1 MTQFRCL
8 KLDHGRF
15 KDRTYDNNEC
25 RFENMEPR
33 SELLISCKCGTTF
46 NVAGSQLGKTPTC
59 PKCQNICVTPLA
71 DSVIPDSES
80 NEFTSSGLKSYEKN
94 FKQKEARRI
103 RRRARATTIDDG
115 FPPKVSRKTP
125 WPYVLYAGAAAQ
137 FIFPILCWIE
147 SSDHKHDA
155 VLERLA
161 VSVTWDAVTYALLL
175 ASIGFITK
183 CVTDMRWMQAE
194 KDAGREPL
202 V

>member
-1 MTQFRCL
+1 MTQVRRL
-8 KLDHGRF
+8 KLDHGRL

-25 RFENMEPR
+25 RSKNMEPS

-46 NVAGSQLGKTPTC
+46 NVAASQLGKTATC

-71 DSVIPDSES
+71 ASVIPDSES
-80 NEFTSSGLKSYEKN
+80 NGSTSSGLKSYEKN

-115 FPPKVSRKTP
+115 FPPRVSRKTP

-137 FIFPILCWIE
+137 LIFPTLCWIE
-147 SSDHKHDA
+147 SSNHKHDA

-161 VSVTWDAVTYALLL
+161 VSVTWDAITYTLLL

-183 CVTDMRWMQAE
+183 CVTDMRWMQTE
-194 KDAGREPL
+194 QMQDRNP
-202 V
+202 